1 MPLALLLRS
10 TLKEQEGIKKGITA
24 YETGIKSV
32 PDELAPIGKM
42 SCAYRQNVLRPV
54 GKMSCACRE
63 KQRHT
68 Q

>member
-42 SCAYRQNVLRPV
+42 SCAYRGNVLRL
-54 GKMSCACRE
+54 
-63 KQRHT
+63 
-68 Q
+68 